1 MYFKRFSNRSVAIS
15 IVAIVILFMT
25 SGFFNKVAAQNGN
38 VVWTQVVHMNA
49 AQAGSTSN
57 SMGIAILRV
66 TSDMQLTCKIL
77 DQKIDAGDMLTNSH
91 IHFGAPGANG
101 SPFIFLAAGIQN
113 LGKNVNIQLTSSQF
127 DELVNGTQP
136 IYINVH
142 SNFYPGGAIRGQIR

>member
-66 TSDMQLTCKIL
+66 TS
-77 DQKIDAGDMLTNSH
+77 
-91 IHFGAPGANG
+91 
-101 SPFIFLAAGIQN
+101 
-113 LGKNVNIQLTSSQF
+113 
-127 DELVNGTQP
+127 
-136 IYINVH
+136 
-142 SNFYPGGAIRGQIR
+142 